1 MKLRKYIALLVSM
14 FTLLASLVPGAYA
27 LGYGE
32 EWSKYNVTSKQKY
45 SDVSKDYWAY
55 ESIDA
60 VSDKKWFG
68 GYPDGSFCPEASIT
82 RAEALKAFVTFLG
95 LEVDEVTE
103 SSFSDVDVDEWYA
116 PYIEAGKELFP
127 THTNIQGRCPF
138 NPNMPV
144 TREDTIYALVGALGC
159 DAKVKNPDLSVLS
172 AFEDAASISGNVK
185 NRFAVALMKEHNLV
199 SGYPDRTIRAQD
211 PLTRAEFATL
221 LLRGTKHGFHDVY
234 EAWLESVEVFPKSP
248 VELTIGESFTIT
260 AKATYTDGT
269 VRDYAAFDAY
279 DDSVNGVISLE
290 NDTVTGL
297 KEGTATIRFNSEYL
311 KKATL
316 TVKVT
321 KPTDGLK
328 LKITEYP
335 EETEDS
341 RAEIHGLVE
350 DQAPENV
357 DLTCGLRD
365 ILVEPDGSFTTL
377 VSLKPGENEFT
388 FTAVNQYGVT
398 AEKSITIMRLSAPII
413 YISSYPERTPEPFAE
428 VEGIVSDSDL
438 ETVRL
443 TCNGKEI
450 SFEEDGSFTV
460 DVTLESVGQ
469 NPFTFEAVNRY
480 EKSATQSIEIERY
493 ERYVPVIKDEDDDDD
508 DDDDDELSEEVI
520 EVPDAE
526 VKVKGKVELA
536 FVIDTTGSMEEEI
549 GNVKTNIAAFS
560 RHLEEK
566 GVDLK
571 MTVIEYR
578 DITYDGKDSTR
589 VLSFGDSPWHTTA
602 DSLAETLGRIV
613 VNGGG
618 DEAETALDGFGK
630 ILNNRYMDWSGDA
643 YKFTV
648 LLTDAGLKLDNTF
661 GFTSLED
668 AAERLAEKK
677 IVTSVI
683 SYDYLCRDVYAPLV
697 SKTGGITGDICSNFE
712 KIHNELA
719 DKIVD
724 VSL

>member
-1 MKLRKYIALLVSM
+1 MVRSGLLIIRK
-14 FTLLASLVPGAYA
+14 PR
-27 LGYGE
+27 
-32 EWSKYNVTSKQKY
+32 W
-45 SDVSKDYWAY
+45 
-55 ESIDA
+55 
-60 VSDKKWFG
+60 
-68 GYPDGSFCPEASIT
+68 
-82 RAEALKAFVTFLG
+82 
-95 LEVDEVTE
+95 
-103 SSFSDVDVDEWYA
+103 
-116 PYIEAGKELFP
+116 
-127 THTNIQGRCPF
+127 NIQTWMR
-138 NPNMPV
+138 
-144 TREDTIYALVGALGC
+144 TIGHIMRLCVHPTKTG
-159 DAKVKNPDLSVLS
+159 
-172 AFEDAASISGNVK
+172 
-185 NRFAVALMKEHNLV
+185 LV
-199 SGYPDRTIRAQD
+199 SGYPDGTIRAQD

-234 EAWLESVEVFPKSP
+234 EARIESVEVFPKSP
-248 VELTIGESFTIT
+248 VELAIGESFTIT

-279 DDSVNGVISLE
+279 DDSVNGVISLQ

-311 KKATL
+311 KKAAM

-350 DQAPENV
+350 DQAPERV
-357 DLTCGLRD
+357 DLTCGSRD
-365 ILVEPDGSFTTL
+365 ILVDPDGSFTTL

-398 AEKSITIMRLSAPII
+398 AEKSITIVRLSAPSI
-413 YISSYPERTPEPFAE
+413 YISNYPERTQEPSAT
-428 VEGIVSDSDL
+428 VEGVVSDSDL

-443 TCNGKEI
+443 SCNGKEI
-450 SFEEDGSFTV
+450 SFEQDGSFTV
-460 DVTLESVGQ
+460 DVTLNTIGF

-480 EKSATQSIEIERY
+480 EKSAAQSIEIERY
-493 ERYVPVIKDEDDDDD
+493 ERSIAKCDEDDEDDDDD
-508 DDDDDELSEEVI
+508 EGEEDESIDEVV
-520 EVPDAE
+520 EVPDAD

-536 FVIDTTGSMEEEI
+536 FVIDTTGSMEDEI

-571 MTVIEYR
+571 MTIVEYR

-602 DSLAETLGRIV
+602 ESLAETLGKIV

-618 DEAETALDGFGK
+618 DENETALDGFGR
-630 ILNNRYMDWSGDA
+630 ILNNRYMEWSGDA

-648 LLTDAGLKLDNTF
+648 LLTDAGLKLENTF

-668 AAERLAEKK
+668 AAERLADKK

-683 SYDYLCRDVYAPLV
+683 SYNYLCEGVYAPLV

-712 KIHNELA
+712 KILNELA